1 MRIGVGLGTSEQGGL
16 GPLMA
21 DRPHLPGIFCPS
33 QNGSWYEQ
41 VTEGEI

>member
-1 MRIGVGLGTSEQGGL
+1 MRIGVGLCTFEWGGL
-16 GPLMA
+16 VQLMA
-21 DRPHLPGIFCPS
+21 DGPHLPGIFCPC